1 MFIILSLLIL
11 IVLLAFLVR
20 QPRIQTFIAN
30 EVTKNIAYRT
40 HSAMGIKTIN
50 INLLH
55 GFTAS
60 GVFLN
65 DTSGN
70 PILKAGNLEV
80 KLNFFELLTGRLNLH
95 SVKIDSL
102 DFRLYIPP
110 GGKDYTFIQFINF
123 LIPHDTVPGKGTP
136 FKLKIKHLDLNN
148 VRFQLKNSNT
158 HNKIFPHTIDF
169 ENFQIKDGRILAD
182 KFILV
187 NDSIHFILQK
197 FSAVERS
204 GFKIKNLKSD
214 IIVSPKIFV
223 FKGTDIKTNNSHLKL
238 NYSMRAKSWNT
249 YAYYIDSVRMNAT
262 LKKSLLDMSDLGYF
276 AHELFDMKNVIK
288 INGGEAWGTVNN
300 FHTKNMN
307 IGFGEATNFTGNV
320 SMKGLPDFFS
330 TQITGNI
337 SKLKTTVNDIQSFLL
352 PQKITIEI
360 PKIIQHVKGFSISG
374 YFNGNY
380 NNFISGISV
389 QSPDSGI
396 IKFDISLYNKKSNEL
411 RLGLDVKARDFPL
424 NEMLLKSIP
433 FGKTT
438 LEAALRY
445 NPSHPGKKN
454 NWGRFYIHSVD
465 FLGHSYRNLVYNGF
479 IEHNILNNNLKI
491 NDPHLKIK
499 INGVTKLKKI
509 PSFNYKLKITKADFA
524 SLGIWKEKKF
534 HIVSEGEFMFRG
546 LNLQSLKGS
555 ISLRNTQLIFD
566 TMNYPVKTLIVKKSG
581 PANRQQWNLISDLLN
596 VQMTGD
602 FDFGDLNVSIHKLFH
617 SFYKGVPYFE
627 VANKLKSKNL
637 NFYIQL
643 WEPEIIGEQFVKG
656 LNLSPNTMLEG
667 QMNFHK
673 PHIKVGVISNLIK
686 YQGVEF
692 RNNHISGI
700 GKPDSLNLRLN
711 MSHLI
716 LKDSIE
722 KDKSVFGLDS
732 LALKLKVY
740 TDSLRFAFNWD
751 NLKSKKKNIGE
762 IDGVFSLKKNA
773 EVLKFSKTRVF
784 VNDTLWRINPKNKMF
799 LSHTGGWK
807 FKNFT
812 IHGGH
817 SIVDIKGKI
826 PEKSGDSLE
835 IVFSDWNLSNLDM
848 IWHYAGFDL
857 DGIING
863 YLNMTKTGK
872 TLSRVANLKVKELSF
887 NKTGMGTAYLLS
899 TWDNVNNSAFIKS
912 QVIKNINGENKKIFG
927 MDGFY
932 FPYRDTSQLDL
943 NISLNKI
950 KINGINSFVGEYVSK
965 LNGTASGKIHLLG
978 SITKP
983 KFRGYLALDST
994 SLVVNYLN
1002 TKYFIPKAKF
1012 TLNKNGV
1019 DFGKFIL
1026 NDTLGNTASISGRL
1040 LLPSIKNTS
1049 FDVSVKTK
1057 RLLFFNTQRKHGDIY
1072 YGTAIASGNISI
1084 TGPVDNIN
1092 LNINAGTDAGT
1103 SVILP
1108 LDYTGELSDKKFITF
1123 VEPPIKI
1130 KKHRKKVTVLN
1141 IPKPP
1146 PSQYEININM
1156 NVNPNAL
1163 LTIFLPYGLGNIQSQ
1178 GQGGLNLSV
1187 NSAGNVSLAGDYI
1200 VDKGSFDLTL
1210 ADFIKKH
1217 FSLVKGGRI
1226 SWTGDPYKAT
1236 VNLRGLYKVKADL
1249 STLGVTIDT
1258 TSNYRNRVNVDC
1270 YVILTKDLLNP
1281 QMKFQIKFPDLDPDL
1296 QRMAYAQ
1303 LDTTNQALMNQEMIS
1318 LLVLKSFVPNNRANV
1333 NLTSSYYNILTNQ
1346 LSGILSSFSQNLDV
1360 GLNYNP
1366 GSQLTKEEF
1375 DVALST
1381 QLFDE
1386 RLIING
1392 NFGMS
1397 YDRQKRSASNLVG
1410 DVDIGYKLT
1419 KDGTWMLKAFNHSNV
1434 NSWYYYNNYDKI
1446 SPYTQGVGIAFQK
1459 SFNNIADIFGKRK
1472 RKKHK
1477 SEKKKTQ

>member
-11 IVLLAFLVR
+11 LVLLAFLVR

-70 PILKAGNLEV
+70 PILNAGSLEV

-110 GGKDYTFIQFINF
+110 GDKEYTFIQFLNF
-123 LIPHDTVPGKGTP
+123 LLPHDTVPGKGTP
-136 FKLKIKHLDLNN
+136 FKLKIDHLDLNN
-148 VRFQLKNSNT
+148 VRFQLKNSNA
-158 HNKIFPHTIDF
+158 HNKILPHTIDF
-169 ENFQIKDGRILAD
+169 ENLQMNDGRILAD
-182 KFILV
+182 KFSLV
-187 NDSIHFILQK
+187 DDSIHFILKK

-204 GFKIKNLKSD
+204 GFKIINLKSD

-223 FKGTDIKTNNSHLKL
+223 FNGIDIKTNHSHLKL

-262 LKKSLLDMSDLGYF
+262 LKKSILDMSDLGYF
-276 AHELFDMKNVIK
+276 AQELFDMKNVLK
-288 INGGEAWGTVNN
+288 INGGKASGTVNN
-300 FHTKNMN
+300 FHAKNMN

-320 SMKGLPDFFS
+320 SMKGLPDFFT

-337 SKLKTTVNDIQSFLL
+337 SKLKTTVNDIQAFLL
-352 PQKITIEI
+352 PQKMTIQM
-360 PKIIQHVKGFSISG
+360 PKIIQHLKDFNISG
-374 YFNGNY
+374 NFNGY
-380 NNFISGISV
+380 YDNFISGINI

-396 IKFDISLYNKKSNEL
+396 INFDISLFSKKSGQF

-424 NEMLLKSIP
+424 NDMLLKSIP
-433 FGKTT
+433 LGKVT

-445 NPSHPGKKN
+445 NPAHPGKNN

-465 FLGHSYRNLVYNGF
+465 FLGYSYHKLAYHGF
-479 IEHNILNNNLKI
+479 IDHEILNNNLQI
-491 NDPHLKIK
+491 DDPNLKVL
-499 INGVTKLKKI
+499 INGITKLNKV
-509 PSFNYKLKITKADFA
+509 PSFNYKLKINKADFA
-524 SLGIWKEKKF
+524 SLGIWEEKKF
-534 HIVSEGEFMFRG
+534 HIVSEGTFTFKGMD
-546 LNLQSLKGS
+546 LQSLIGS
-555 ISLRNTQLIFD
+555 LSLRNTHLIFD
-566 TMNYPVKTLIVKKSG
+566 TINYPVKTLIVKKSG
-581 PANRQQWNLISDLLN
+581 TSNRQHWNLISDLLN

-602 FDFGDLNVSIHKLFH
+602 FDFGDISFSIQKLLH
-617 SFYKGVPYFE
+617 SFYKGVPYFG
-627 VANKLKSKNL
+627 VTNKLKSKNL
-637 NFYIQL
+637 ALNVQL
-643 WEPEIIGEQFVKG
+643 WEPEIIGEQFIKG
-656 LNLSPNTMLEG
+656 LNISPNTMLEA
-667 QMNFHK
+667 QMNFYK
-673 PHIKVGVISNLIK
+673 PSIKVGFNSNLIK
-686 YQGVEF
+686 YQGIEF
-692 RNNHISGI
+692 RNNLISAN
-700 GKPDSLNLRLN
+700 GKPDSLKLGLN
-711 MSHLI
+711 ISHLI
-716 LKDSIE
+716 LKDSTK

-732 LALKLKVY
+732 LAFKLKVF
-740 TDSLRFAFNWD
+740 TDSLRFAFDWD

-762 IDGVFSLKKNA
+762 IDGVFSLKKNS
-773 EVLKFSKTRVF
+773 ELLKFSKTRVF
-784 VNDTLWRINPKNKMF
+784 VNDTLWWINPKNRMF
-799 LSHTGGWK
+799 LSPTGWE

-812 IHGGH
+812 IHGGN
-817 SIVDIKGKI
+817 SLVDIKGKI

-835 IVFSDWNLSNLDM
+835 IVFSNWNLSNLDM
-848 IWHYAGFDL
+848 VWHYAGFDL

-872 TLSRVANLKVKELSF
+872 TLSRVGNLTIKGLSF

-912 QVIKNINGENKKIFG
+912 QVIKNVNGENKKIFG

-943 NISLNKI
+943 NISLNTI
-950 KINGINSFVGEYVSK
+950 KINGINSFVREYVTE
-965 LNGTASGKIHLLG
+965 LNGKASGKIHLFGL
-978 SITKP
+978 ITKP
-983 KFRGYLALDST
+983 EFRGYITLDST
-994 SLVVNYLN
+994 SLKVNYLN
-1002 TKYFIPKAKF
+1002 TKYFIPKARF
-1012 TLNKNGV
+1012 TLNKNDV
-1019 DFGKFIL
+1019 DFGNFIL
-1026 NDTLGNTASISGRL
+1026 RDTLGNIANVSGKL
-1040 LLPSIKNTS
+1040 LFPGFKNTA
-1049 FDVSVKTK
+1049 FDVSVNTK
-1057 RLLFFNTQRKHGDIY
+1057 RLLFFNTQRKPGDVY
-1072 YGTAIASGNISI
+1072 YGTAIASGNIFI

-1092 LNINAGTDAGT
+1092 LNINASTDAGT

-1108 LDYTGELSDKKFITF
+1108 LDYTGEISDKKFISF
-1123 VEPPIKI
+1123 VKPPLKI

-1270 YVILTKDLLNP
+1270 YVVLTKDLLNP

-1318 LLVLKSFVPNNRANV
+1318 LLVLKSFVPNNRSNV

-1346 LSGILSSFSQNLDV
+1346 LSGLLSSFSQNLDV
-1360 GLNYNP
+1360 GLSYNP
-1366 GSQLTKEEF
+1366 GSRLTKEEF

-1386 RLIING
+1386 RLVING

-1459 SFNNIADIFGKRK
+1459 SFNNIAEIFGKRK
-1472 RKKHK
+1472 KKKHK
-1477 SEKKKTQ
+1477 SAKKNK